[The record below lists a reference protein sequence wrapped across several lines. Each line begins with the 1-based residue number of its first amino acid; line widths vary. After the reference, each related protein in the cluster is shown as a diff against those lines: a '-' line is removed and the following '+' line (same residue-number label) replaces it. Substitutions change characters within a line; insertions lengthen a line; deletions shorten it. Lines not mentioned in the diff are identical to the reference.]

1 MTKQFGLVT
10 KDDYNNNIYCND
22 KPLWPFLDYYFKP
35 ISLFWIIVMTKM
47 SLWQLRPSQGEG
59 GGYLCP
65 QCEFQICSFHILRSK
80 VMSLSNV
87 KPSACFCCPFI
98 QSCIAI
104 SRPCCLSEFYST
116 RASNSIKQSQLSLII
131 HNIIAIMTLFYYSKQ
146 ISSAVLQS

>member
-10 KDDYNNNIYCND
+10 KDDYNNIYCHD

-80 VMSLSNV
+80 LCPCQTLSHPHVFVALSSSHVLPFPGHVACLNFTQPGPQI
-87 KPSACFCCPFI
+87 PSNNP
-98 QSCIAI
+98 
-104 SRPCCLSEFYST
+104 RCLSQYYCNYDTF
-116 RASNSIKQSQLSLII
+116 
-131 HNIIAIMTLFYYSKQ
+131 FYYSKQ
-146 ISSAVLQS
+146 ISLAVLQS